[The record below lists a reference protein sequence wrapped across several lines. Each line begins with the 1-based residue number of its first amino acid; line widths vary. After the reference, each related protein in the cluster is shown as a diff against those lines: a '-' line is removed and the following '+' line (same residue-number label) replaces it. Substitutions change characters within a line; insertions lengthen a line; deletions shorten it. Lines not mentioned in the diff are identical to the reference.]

1 MYDPSPSAEY
11 ESWILVEPIE
21 HLRLQEQAAAN
32 ISAIVVRTAAA
43 PADAVGVELEHA
55 DRLVAVRVLAAE
67 ADVAELRARERARE
81 Q

>member
-1 MYDPSPSAEY
+1 
-11 ESWILVEPIE
+11 
-21 HLRLQEQAAAN
+21 
-32 ISAIVVRTAAA
+32 
-43 PADAVGVELEHA
+43 VELEHA